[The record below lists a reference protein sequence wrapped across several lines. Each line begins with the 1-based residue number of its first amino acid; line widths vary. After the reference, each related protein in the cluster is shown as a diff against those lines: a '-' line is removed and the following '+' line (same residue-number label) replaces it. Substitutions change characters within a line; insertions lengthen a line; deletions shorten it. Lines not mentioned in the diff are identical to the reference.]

1 MDQKNIFS
9 GLKVIDLSG
18 GVAGPLCAMMLAQY
32 GADVIKVE
40 TPDGGD
46 WSRILGKKY
55 SDHTAYSV
63 FATLGKRSVA
73 LDLKTGRGKEV
84 LWQLLKGADVFIEGF
99 RPGTIQRLGFG
110 FEEVRAKEPQIL
122 YYSMSGFGQSGPL
135 KDRPAMDPI
144 LQAFT
149 GIMNENRGEFDGH
162 PHRVA
167 VSMIDMFTGLLG
179 FQAVAMSIIQQREQG
194 PRGGYLDLSLMH
206 GASMLAATTM
216 IGGYLEGGVAARS
229 GYPNGV
235 YNTVDGRIAFNM
247 VRPKDWA
254 LFCDALERPELATDP
269 RYMSAAEREKN
280 LGAVAEMLRPIFSD
294 KPTAWL
300 AKRLT
305 ERGIMNTKVNSYT
318 EFLEE
323 EQVKATGV
331 IAWLDQPGLPRK
343 VPMANIPGLPPL
355 ESGTRRAHAPMLGE
369 HTAEVLGEN
378 GFSQEEIGA
387 LLDQGIISTPALI
400 DRRKKSA

>member
-1 MDQKNIFS
+1 MNQKGVFS

-18 GVAGPLCAMMLAQY
+18 GVAGPLCAMMLAQH
-32 GADVIKVE
+32 GANVIKVE

-55 SDHTAYSV
+55 GDHTAYSV
-63 FATLGKRSVA
+63 FATLGKRSIA
-73 LDLKTGRGKEV
+73 LDLKTEKGKAI

-110 FEEVRAKEPQIL
+110 SEAVRAREPKIL
-122 YYSMSGFGQSGPL
+122 YYSMSGFGQTGPL
-135 KDRPAMDPI
+135 MERPAMDPI

-179 FQAVAMSIIQQREQG
+179 FQAVAMTLIQQQG
-194 PRGGYLDLSLMH
+194 QPIRGGYLDLSLMH

-235 YNTVDGRIAFNM
+235 YDTSDGRIAFNM

-254 LFCDALERPELATDP
+254 LFCDALERPDLANDP
-269 RYMSAAEREKN
+269 LYMSAAEREKN
-280 LGAVAEMLRPIFSD
+280 LTAVADMLRPIFAE

-300 AKRLT
+300 ANRLT

-323 EQVKATGV
+323 EQVKTAGV
-331 IAWLDQPGLPRK
+331 IAWLDQPGIPRK

-369 HTAEVLGEN
+369 HTVEVLHEN
-378 GFSQEEIGA
+378 GFSQTEISA
-387 LLDQGIISTPALI
+387 LLAQAIV
-400 DRRKKSA
+400 SAPRAVSVQER

>member
-1 MDQKNIFS
+1 MDQKSVFS

-73 LDLKTGRGKEV
+73 LDLKTRKGKEV
-84 LWQLLKGADVFIEGF
+84 LWRLLKGADVFIEGF

-110 FEEVRAKEPQIL
+110 PEEVRAKEPQIL
-122 YYSMSGFGQSGPL
+122 YYSMSGFGQTGPL

-179 FQAVAMSIIQQREQG
+179 FQAVAMSIIQQRGQG
-194 PRGGYLDLSLMH
+194 MRGGYLDLSLMH

-235 YNTVDGRIAFNM
+235 YNTADGRIAFNM

-280 LGAVAEMLRPIFSD
+280 LGAVAEMLRPIFAE
-294 KPTAWL
+294 KRTEWL
-300 AKRLT
+300 VKRLT

-323 EQVKATGV
+323 EQVKATGIV
-331 IAWLDQPGLPRK
+331 AWLDQPGLPRK

-355 ESGTRRAHAPMLGE
+355 ENGTRRAHAPMLGE
-369 HTAEVLGEN
+369 HTIEVLGEN

-387 LLDQGIISTPALI
+387 LLEQAVISARTLI
-400 DRRKKSA
+400 DRPKKSA